1 MTEKRSPLPTLQ
13 GPRIRLRPHREDDLA
28 AFFALYSD
36 PEAMRYW
43 SFPAWTDIAQARD
56 RFAAALLSP
65 GVDGTHA
72 WAVAGADDALI
83 GGLTLFSID
92 GAQRRA
98 EIGYALQSAHWGR
111 GYAQEAMRLAIEYA
125 FDALRLRRI
134 EADID
139 PRNQGSCRL
148 VERIGF
154 VREGLLRQ
162 RWLVAGEITD
172 TALYGLLQ
180 EDWHRRA
187 QQT

>member
-1 MTEKRSPLPTLQ
+1 MTEERSPLPTLQ
-13 GPRIRLRPHREDDLA
+13 GPRIHLRPHRKDDLP

-36 PEAMRYW
+36 PEVMRYW

-56 RFAAALLSP
+56 RFSAALLSP
-65 GVDGTHA
+65 GVDGIHA

-92 GAQRRA
+92 GVQRRA
-98 EIGYALQSAHWGR
+98 EIGYALQSTYWGR
-111 GYAQEAMRLAIEYA
+111 GYAQEAMRLAVDYA

-148 VERIGF
+148 VERMGF

-180 EDWHRRA
+180 EDWDRHA
-187 QQT
+187 QQA